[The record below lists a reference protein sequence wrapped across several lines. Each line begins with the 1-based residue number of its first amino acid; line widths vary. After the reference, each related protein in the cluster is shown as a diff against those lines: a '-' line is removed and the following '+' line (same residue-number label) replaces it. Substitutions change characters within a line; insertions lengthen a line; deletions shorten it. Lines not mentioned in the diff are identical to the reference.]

1 MTDEQFMKE
10 VEDLVEMLKSLLL
23 IRDKGNRRWLKT
35 EIRALVQRLLRD

>member
-23 IRDKGNRRWLKT
+23 IRDKGKKRWLKT